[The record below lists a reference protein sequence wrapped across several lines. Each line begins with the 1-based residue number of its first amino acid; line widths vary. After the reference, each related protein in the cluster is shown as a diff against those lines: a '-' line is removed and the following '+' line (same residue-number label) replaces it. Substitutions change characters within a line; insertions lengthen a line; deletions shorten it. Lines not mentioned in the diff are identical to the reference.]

1 MYSTAVYYYR
11 PKVIS
16 VIYHGDST
24 RRYQIV
30 YSKNLTLNKGIDNKI
45 QFQFL
50 NQEQK
55 PVDITGRDIAFRLIN
70 TEGTKVL
77 LQKSLTLTLP
87 LTGIAT
93 LTVLDSE
100 LLGIDSQLASYSMTI
115 NEANLTLP
123 IFTNSEAFARGTVA
137 VVDSILPKHLPSTE
151 ITIPS
156 HGEVSNAGAIY
167 YSSVIGR
174 TGEDVTTIQTSL
186 DQYTGNIV
194 FQGSTEVDEN
204 YYDITTVPGFANTT
218 QTIGT
223 TLYGFHPYIKLKF
236 ETTQG
241 NITNVMVR

>member
-30 YSKNLTLNKGIDNKI
+30 YAKNLTLNKGIDNKL

-55 PVDITGRDIAFRLIN
+55 AVNISGKTITFRLIN

-77 LQKSLTLTLP
+77 MQKTMDLLLP

-100 LLGIDSQLASYSMTI
+100 LLDIDAQLASYSLEI
-115 NEANLTLP
+115 NEGNLNLP
-123 IFTNSEAFARGTVA
+123 IFTNSEASARGTVA
-137 VVDSILPKHLPSTE
+137 VVNSILPKHIPSTE
-151 ITIPS
+151 VSIPS
-156 HGEVSNAGAIY
+156 HGNVSNTGTTY

-174 TGEDVTTIQTSL
+174 TGSDHTTVQTTLSE
-186 DQYTGNIV
+186 YTGNII
-194 FQGSTEVDEN
+194 FQGSTEVDTN
-204 YYDITTVPGFANTT
+204 YYDITSLTGYANESA
-218 QTIGT
+218 TIGT
-223 TLYGFHPYIKLKF
+223 TLTGFHPYIKIQF
-236 ETTQG
+236 YSTAG
-241 NITNVMVR
+241 NVSNILVR